1 MQFTERRREI
11 YNHAY
16 GKGADLRYR
25 ARENVRRHANDA
37 APAQKRPK
45 WSFRP
50 PAPGSQRQSVTGA
63 ASGLLTVMGGMAE
76 FERKLVRAR
85 CEEGIRRALA
95 RLMPA
100 SVGGLLSAMLPAR
113 RWPWRAS
120 TKSARPRSGGL
131 CGRAE
136 PVVGARR
143 PGCLVPLSTI
153 YPQVAVGQVA
163 VPAPGDLRPPS
174 IGGDRG
180 GWNGAGPPA
189 QDNRASVLL
198 IKPKH
203 QPGGCVSSS
212 WGAPGGER
220 GRRRR
225 PRITPPSSGKAGPV
239 EQAGPHAFT
248 PLFCPRGRSPPSPR
262 A

>member
-1 MQFTERRREI
+1 MPRSMQFTERRREI

-95 RLMPA
+95 RGTVFGRK
-100 SVGGLLSAMLPAR
+100 SVLDAGERRRIAERYAAGETMAVAR
-113 RWPWRAS
+113 EYKVGEATVWRA
-120 TKSARPRSGGL
+120 L
-131 CGRAE
+131 RA
-136 PVVGARR
+136 G
-143 PGCLVPLSTI
+143 
-153 YPQVAVGQVA
+153 
-163 VPAPGDLRPPS
+163 
-174 IGGDRG
+174 
-180 GWNGAGPPA
+180 
-189 QDNRASVLL
+189 
-198 IKPKH
+198 
-203 QPGGCVSSS
+203 
-212 WGAPGGER
+212 
-220 GRRRR
+220 
-225 PRITPPSSGKAGPV
+225 
-239 EQAGPHAFT
+239 
-248 PLFCPRGRSPPSPR
+248 
-262 A
+262 